1 MDMMTL
7 ACLILAL
14 GRWRHKNHEFKVVC
28 LHSKFEASLGS
39 MRPSQKKQSKTNK
52 KEKKEDIFDLLTCP
66 C

>member
-1 MDMMTL
+1 MDMMPL

-39 MRPSQKKQSKTNK
+39 MRPSQKTKQNEQKRK
-52 KEKKEDIFDLLTCP
+52 KRRHI
-66 C
+66 